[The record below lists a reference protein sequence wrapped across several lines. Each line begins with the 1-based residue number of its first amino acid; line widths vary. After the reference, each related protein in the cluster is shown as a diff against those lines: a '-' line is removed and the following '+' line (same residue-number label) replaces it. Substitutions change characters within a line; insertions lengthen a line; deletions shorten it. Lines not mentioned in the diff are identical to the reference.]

1 MFTFQKELNV
11 RADEVYELLLDSI
24 AFETSEKS
32 GKKYEIKDI
41 EKGCR
46 YSYKRK
52 NGKNEITAYV
62 DVRKPSLDKIETHY
76 EMQGNK
82 YVFSYAIKPLGD
94 ERCELSYCQ
103 DGGQS
108 GALSD
113 FFMKRSMSKR
123 FAAFERTILQRR
135 KQENKEQ

>member
-11 RADEVYELLLDSI
+11 KASEVYDLLLDSI
-24 AFETSEKS
+24 AYEATEKS
-32 GKKYEIKDI
+32 GKKFEIKDI
-41 EKGCR
+41 EKGCH
-46 YSYKRK
+46 YTYKRK

-62 DVRKPSLDKIETHY
+62 DVKRPSMDKIETHY

-82 YVFSYAIKPLGD
+82 YVFSYSIKPLG
-94 ERCELSYCQ
+94 EEKCELSYSQ

-108 GALSD
+108 GAISD

-123 FAAFERTILQRR
+123 FSAFEKTILQRR
-135 KQENKEQ
+135 KENIEQ